1 MKLDGFVSR
10 VFGKN
15 DLFSVDD
22 RSLMEERARFEFR
35 VNDISER
42 QEELEARIQR
52 LMVESAGKSPMVKTL
67 NVEKIRAAQQE
78 QKILLEQGQRYLK
91 FYRTVNLISAIK
103 KRRKDLEKSQIA
115 NKILEL
121 DTSTIE
127 TMLEKENIDK
137 LIEEGKI
144 DAVDKVLDRY
154 FKPTV
159 ATSEPETDEI
169 LKAIEELEQMEPD
182 LRESKAQ
189 EVSREMSEKTAE
201 ATTKRRLALEE

>member
-22 RSLMEERARFEFR
+22 KSLMEERARFEFR

-42 QEELEARIQR
+42 QEELEARVQR

-154 FKPTV
+154 FKPSV
-159 ATSEPETDEI
+159 ADSEPETDEI
-169 LKAIEELEQMEPD
+169 LKAIEELEQMDPD
-182 LRESKAQ
+182 LREEQAQ
-189 EVSREMSEKTAE
+189 KVSREMSEKTADD
-201 ATTKRRLALEE
+201 TTKRRLALEE

>member
-1 MKLDGFVSR
+1 LDGFVSR
-10 VFGKN
+10 VFGKS

-22 RSLMEERARFEFR
+22 KSLMEERARFEFR

-42 QEELEARIQR
+42 QEELEARVQR

-159 ATSEPETDEI
+159 AESEPETDEI
-169 LKAIEELEQMEPD
+169 LAAIEELEQMDPD
-182 LRESKAQ
+182 LREEQAQ
-189 EVSREMSEKTAE
+189 KVSRSMSEKTVDE
-201 ATTKRRLALEE
+201 TTKRRLALEE

>member
-1 MKLDGFVSR
+1 LDGFVSR
-10 VFGKN
+10 VFGKS

-22 RSLMEERARFEFR
+22 KSLMEERARFEFR

-42 QEELEARIQR
+42 EEELEARIQR

-159 ATSEPETDEI
+159 AEAEPETDEI
-169 LKAIEELEQMEPD
+169 LKAIEELEQMDPD
-182 LRESKAQ
+182 LREAKAQ
-189 EVSREMSEKTAE
+189 EVSRGMSEKTAE
-201 ATTKRRLALEE
+201 ETTKRRLALEE

>member
-22 RSLMEERARFEFR
+22 KSLMEERARFEFR

-121 DTSTIE
+121 DTTTIE

-201 ATTKRRLALEE
+201 ETTKRRLALEE

>member
-22 RSLMEERARFEFR
+22 KSLMEERARFEFR

-121 DTSTIE
+121 DTTTIE